1 MPTIFQILVSLA
13 LLFAGRRVFWFVV
26 AVVGFY
32 AGMQV
37 TPLFIDAPSQSTLIA
52 ISLACGLLMAVV
64 AFILQKLAIGIAG
77 FLVGGYGAFLA
88 MSRLGIHLG
97 KLNWIPIVCAG
108 ILGVVL
114 SSMVFEWALI
124 VISSVAGA
132 YLLMMTLDV
141 SETVRTVIFVLLAVA
156 GFLVQ
161 SKDKSKKKPETKKEV

>member
-37 TPLFIDAPSQSTLIA
+37 TPLFIEAPSQTTLIA
-52 ISLACGLLMAVV
+52 ISLGCGLLMAVV

-77 FLVGGYGAFLA
+77 FLVGGYGAFLG

-114 SSMVFEWALI
+114 SSIVFEWALI

-132 YLLMMTLDV
+132 YLLTMTLDV
-141 SETVRTVIFVLLAVA
+141 SGSIRTLVFVLLAVA

-161 SKDKSKKKPETKKEV
+161 SKDKSKKKPETKKEG

>member
-1 MPTIFQILVSLA
+1 MATIFQILVSLA

-37 TPLFIDAPSQSTLIA
+37 TPLFIEAPPQSMLLA
-52 ISLACGLLMAVV
+52 ISIGCGLLMAVV
-64 AFILQKLAIGIAG
+64 AFVLQKLAISIAG
-77 FLVGGYGAFLA
+77 FLVGGYGAFLG

-97 KLNWIPIVCAG
+97 KLNWIPIVGMG

-114 SSMVFEWALI
+114 STMIFEWALI

-141 SETVRTVIFVLLAVA
+141 NESIRTLLFVLLAVA
-156 GFLVQ
+156 GFLIQ
-161 SKDKSKKKPETKKEV
+161 TKDKSKKKPAPKKEG

>member
-1 MPTIFQILVSLA
+1 
-13 LLFAGRRVFWFVV
+13 
-26 AVVGFY
+26 
-32 AGMQV
+32 
-37 TPLFIDAPSQSTLIA
+37 
-52 ISLACGLLMAVV
+52 
-64 AFILQKLAIGIAG
+64 
-77 FLVGGYGAFLA
+77 
-88 MSRLGIHLG
+88 
-97 KLNWIPIVCAG
+97 
-108 ILGVVL
+108 VL